1 MSKKSLRITLF
12 IFIDII
18 SVFVTLYLSLGLRIG
33 FNAIT
38 RTDSHNIIITGIIMT
53 VVTIGVYVMLKLYNT
68 MWEYA
73 SVDELIKIVLANVG
87 ILVVIFIINS
97 IIEINFPRSLYPIS
111 IMVLTILT
119 GGSRFTYRMLRHIKQ
134 LYIKQINKDSLTNTV
149 LIGSDEAIVSIIKF
163 MKTEGNEYL
172 VPVAIIDNKRGRLGT
187 TIENVPILGTLDDLE
202 EIIINK
208 NAKMVLLTSE
218 HISNKEITGILNVC
232 QRHNCDIKKFDSF
245 TLSKDKRNLVN
256 IKLDDLLGRDEVTL
270 DTGAITEY
278 LNTKKIF
285 VIGGGGSIG
294 SELVRQISKFKP
306 ENIVIVDI
314 IENEAYLLYRELI
327 RKYPDININIEIGS
341 IRDIG
346 RLDYLFNKY
355 KPEIVFHAAAH
366 KHVPLME
373 TSPCEA
379 IKNNVIGTI
388 NVAKCADKYK
398 SKKMILISTDKAV
411 NPTNVM
417 GASKRIAEMVIQ
429 SYSRMSNTVF
439 CAVRFGNVLG
449 SSGSVIPI
457 FKKQIEEGGPITITH
472 KDMTRYFMTISEA
485 CLLVMQAGAL
495 AKGGE
500 VFILNM
506 GEPVKILDLAAN
518 MIRMQGLIPG
528 VDIEIKFTGL
538 RKGEK
543 LYEELMLTD
552 EDIKTHHD
560 KIYITECGFRDM
572 DDIKSKIREMQTAS
586 NDINKIKEFI
596 RDLVPEYKVS
606 E

>member
-12 IFIDII
+12 IFLDII
-18 SVFVTLYLSLGLRIG
+18 SVFATLYLSLGLRIG

-38 RTDSHNIIITGIIMT
+38 KTDGHNIIITGILMT
-53 VVTIGVYVMLKLYNT
+53 VITLAVYIVLKLYNT

-73 SVDELIKIVLANVG
+73 SVDELIKIVLANIG
-87 ILVVIFIINS
+87 ILVAIFIINS
-97 IIEINFPRSLYPIS
+97 ILVINFPRSLYPIS
-111 IMVLTILT
+111 IMMLTILT
-119 GGSRFTYRMLRHIKQ
+119 GGSRFAYRMLRHVKQ
-134 LYIKQINKDSLTNTV
+134 LYIKQVNKDSLTNTV

-163 MKTEGNEYL
+163 MKTQGNEYL

-208 NAKMVLLTSE
+208 DAKLVLLTNE
-218 HISNKEITGILNVC
+218 YISNKDITGILDIC
-232 QRHNCDIKKFDSF
+232 QRRECDIKKYDSI

-256 IKLDDLLGRDEVTL
+256 IRIDDLLGREQVTL
-270 DTGAITEY
+270 DTKGISEY

-294 SELVRQISKFKP
+294 SELVRQILKFKP
-306 ENIVIVDI
+306 AGIVIVDI
-314 IENEAYLLYRELI
+314 IENGAYLLYRELT
-327 RKYPDININIEIGS
+327 RKYSDIDIKIEIGS
-341 IRDIG
+341 IRDMG
-346 RLDYLFNKY
+346 RMDYLFNKY

-379 IKNNVIGTI
+379 IKNNVLGTI
-388 NVAKCADKYK
+388 NVAKCADKHK
-398 SKKMILISTDKAV
+398 SEKMILISTDKAV

-429 SYSRMSNTVF
+429 SYSRISETIF

-472 KDMTRYFMTISEA
+472 KDITRYFMTISEA
-485 CLLVMQAGAL
+485 CLLVMQTRAL
-495 AKGGE
+495 AEGGE
-500 VFILNM
+500 IFILNM
-506 GEPVKILDLAAN
+506 GKPVKILDLAAN
-518 MIRMQGLIPG
+518 MIRMQGMVPG

-560 KIYITECGFRDM
+560 KIYITQCGYKDL
-572 DDIKSKIREMQTAS
+572 DYIK
-586 NDINKIKEFI
+586 NKIKDMKDVSDDAVKMKELI
-596 RDLVPEYKVS
+596 RELVPEYVIRK
-606 E
+606 